1 MAISLTLLGGL
12 NAVATPLAT
21 TTYGGDTFSLYAAPG
36 ISWSAAEDAAN
47 VDGGYLAILPD
58 QATIEA
64 VYNGLIGNGFFTA
77 NAGQQFEAYLGAVPA
92 DGSYS
97 TSDANNWSWVTSVP
111 PSGPVASVVP
121 WTVGDNFHSGEP
133 NGDSEGLAINRY
145 GTYEFND
152 EGGYVGGYIVETQGV
167 PDFGSTQVMLLGAC
181 AMIGAVGRRL
191 RR

>member
-152 EGGYVGGYIVETQGV
+152 EGGYVGGYIVEIPGV
-167 PDFGSTQVMLLGAC
+167 PDSDSALAMLGASFLT
-181 AMIGAVGRRL
+181 IGAIRRKFGK
-191 RR
+191 